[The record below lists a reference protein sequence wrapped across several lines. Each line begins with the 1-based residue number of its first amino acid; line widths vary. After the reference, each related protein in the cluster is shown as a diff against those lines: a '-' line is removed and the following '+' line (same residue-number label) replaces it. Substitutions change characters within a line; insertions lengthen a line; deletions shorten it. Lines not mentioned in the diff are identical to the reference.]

1 MLHTCAKTRTLT
13 RAPLR
18 FIWPV
23 KSLLLKQL
31 AEAAGGA
38 SFFGFI
44 PDGSMN
50 ATVFNCALA
59 NLHTTCAADVALTLR
74 LPDDA
79 MASVRLVGGYGSAS
93 DAGGVLTARPGALQL
108 GAPRRFLVT
117 GLPAGGAE
125 RLQVELSYRVPGAP
139 PSARVIVAL
148 PPVAATPRPLDAAA
162 CAAARLRL
170 AGAAAAS
177 AALRV
182 ARLDLDAARGI
193 VRDAAAP
200 MLALPAADAPPV
212 LGDLLGEVAG
222 ALASADSFNRWGEH
236 FLRFVDAASLF
247 EARFNFKDPGGL
259 SFGGAAF
266 ASKLAALDAAFS
278 RLPAPA
284 PSLLPPA
291 LGVPAPRGAQAQ
303 AGVPVFT
310 ATVFA
315 DTFNN
320 ARGGCFAL
328 GCAIALPGGRATTVG
343 AVRPGDVVATGL
355 DGAGSARVV
364 CLVDFAGPLKVVT
377 LPGGPTLTPW
387 HPVRPAG
394 SPTWQFPARLAQPG
408 CTIGTAP
415 RVRSFVLEAGAS
427 CVLIDGMAA
436 CTLGHGLE
444 DDDVI
449 KHAFYGTRRV
459 LDDLA
464 AFPGWAAG
472 HVTLTRDD
480 EVYSEDGAILAY
492 RPAPRATLHA
502 AAGAPIL
509 LAA

>member
-1 MLHTCAKTRTLT
+1 M
-13 RAPLR
+13 
-18 FIWPV
+18 

-59 NLHTTCAADVALTLR
+59 NLHTTCAADVVLALR
-74 LPDDA
+74 LPGDA
-79 MASVRLVGGYGSAS
+79 NMAAVRLVGGYGSAA
-93 DAGGVLTARPGALQL
+93 DAAGALTARPGALQL
-108 GAPRRFLVT
+108 GAPRHFLVT
-117 GLPAGGAE
+117 GLPAGGAD
-125 RLQVELSYRVPGAP
+125 RLQVEISYRVPGAP
-139 PSARVIVAL
+139 PSARVTVVL
-148 PPVAATPRPLDAAA
+148 PPVTATPRPLDVAA
-162 CAAARLRL
+162 CSAARLRL

-177 AALRV
+177 SALRV
-182 ARLDLDAARGI
+182 ARLDLDAGRGI

-200 MLALPAADAPPV
+200 MLALPASDAPPV

-266 ASKLAALDAAFS
+266 ASKLAALDAAFA

-291 LGVPAPRGAQAQ
+291 LGVPAPRGTQPTAA

-320 ARGGCFAL
+320 SRGGCFAL
-328 GCAIALPGGRATTVG
+328 GCTIALPGGRTTTVG
-343 AVRPGDVVATGL
+343 AVRPGDIVATGL

-364 CLVDFAGPLKVVT
+364 CLVDFEGPLKVVT

-394 SPTWQFPARLAQPG
+394 STSWQFPARLAQPG
-408 CTIGTAP
+408 CVVGSEP

-436 CTLGHGLE
+436 CTLGHGLD

-464 AFPGWAAG
+464 AFPGWEAG

-480 EVYSEDGAILAY
+480 EVYSDDGAILAY
-492 RPAPRATLHA
+492 RPAQRAAQHA
-502 AAGAPIL
+502 AAAAPIL